1 MAIRIRQEQASDSK
15 AIFNLVKN
23 AFLNMAESDHQE
35 QFLVERLH
43 QSDKFIP
50 ELSLVAETND
60 RQIVGYI
67 LLTEVEIVSEDNH
80 ITTSLGVAPLAV
92 LPEYQRQGIG
102 CTLLNEAHRIAAV
115 LGYGSVV
122 LLGHKDYYP
131 RFGYKRAA
139 DFGVKFPFDAPDDCC
154 MAIEL
159 IPGAL
164 DYVRGG
170 TVRYPNTFFE

>member
-1 MAIRIRQEQASDSK
+1 MTIHIRQEQESDSK
-15 AIFNLVKN
+15 VVFKLIEN
-23 AFLNMAESDHQE
+23 AFLNIEESDHQE

-43 QSDKFIP
+43 QSDTFIP
-50 ELSLVAETND
+50 ELSLVAETSD
-60 RQIVGYI
+60 KQIVGYI
-67 LLTEVEIVSEDNH
+67 LLTEVEIVSDDNH
-80 ITTSLGVAPLAV
+80 ITTSLGLAPLAV

-102 CTLLNEAHRIAAV
+102 GMLLNEAHRTATA

-139 DFGVKFPFDAPDDCC
+139 GFGIGFPFDVPDDCC

-159 IPGAL
+159 IPGTL
-164 DYVRGG
+164 NHVSG
-170 TVRYPNTFFE
+170 TVRYPHTFFE